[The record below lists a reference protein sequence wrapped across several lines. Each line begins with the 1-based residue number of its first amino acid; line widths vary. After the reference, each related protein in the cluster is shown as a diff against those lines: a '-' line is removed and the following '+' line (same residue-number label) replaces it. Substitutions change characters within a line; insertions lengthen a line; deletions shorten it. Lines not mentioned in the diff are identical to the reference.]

1 MLTILYKEIVMLQL
15 VLRSRQQFTSSQ
27 LQKRVCSILTKT
39 KDKKIRDLMGKF
51 NEQLVSI
58 SLNFGEE
65 SVGFVKFVKK
75 PDTLHHNFTIFQ
87 KMRPVQLL
95 HKFVYM
101 RQRALEEMQLCR
113 LEAINISKIKV
124 RNSAQSHVNSASSL
138 FVVLNMIQSFVTGIG
153 CQRGLIGIYIKA
165 LAILGHRNIIRINR
179 RKVELSAY
187 LGVNQLIAVQRLNGQ
202 DQSFRMCK
210 LKLAAK
216 SQAQRQQQ
224 FNNAVS
230 TSRSLLPRLQQL
242 LPLKWKLA
250 ANLLTNGL
258 NSTRPS
264 RRSRNQQQS
273 IDKIQR
279 NLQLVEERIQVLS
292 RLIAQDAPSNASSS
306 RPLSKTYS
314 SAVTAGSSSKRIQQ
328 SNTPQSP
335 SAIVSQQQS
344 LQSNQKFQLPTGIDK
359 KLAHMILDEM
369 LVIKPNVSWDDIAGL
384 QAAKQ
389 QLQEL
394 VILPALR
401 QDLFQ
406 GLRSPAKGLLLF
418 GPAGTGKTLLAK
430 AVAHESNSKF
440 FSISSSSLTSKWLGE
455 SEKLVRTMFLLA
467 RHLQPSI
474 IFIDEIDSILGQ
486 RQSASSSGG
495 GGGGATDPNDRVVL
509 IAATNRPQDLD
520 EAVRR
525 RFTKR
530 LYIPLPEAETRSQLL
545 KQLLDKHKR
554 HSVSASQLN
563 AIVKKTEGYSCSD
576 LNALAKEAALYP
588 LREISLA
595 RLKLIKPEEIRNIT
609 AQDLIQAM
617 DVIRPS
623 VSSQDLTELS
633 RWSQSFG
640 SSGQ

>member
-1 MLTILYKEIVMLQL
+1 MKRQIWISQVTLMQPQFHLQ
-15 VLRSRQQFTSSQ
+15 
-27 LQKRVCSILTKT
+27 
-39 KDKKIRDLMGKF
+39 
-51 NEQLVSI
+51 
-58 SLNFGEE
+58 
-65 SVGFVKFVKK
+65 
-75 PDTLHHNFTIFQ
+75 
-87 KMRPVQLL
+87 
-95 HKFVYM
+95 
-101 RQRALEEMQLCR
+101 
-113 LEAINISKIKV
+113 
-124 RNSAQSHVNSASSL
+124 
-138 FVVLNMIQSFVTGIG
+138 
-153 CQRGLIGIYIKA
+153 
-165 LAILGHRNIIRINR
+165 
-179 RKVELSAY
+179 
-187 LGVNQLIAVQRLNGQ
+187 
-202 DQSFRMCK
+202 
-210 LKLAAK
+210 
-216 SQAQRQQQ
+216 
-224 FNNAVS
+224 
-230 TSRSLLPRLQQL
+230 
-242 LPLKWKLA
+242 
-250 ANLLTNGL
+250 
-258 NSTRPS
+258 
-264 RRSRNQQQS
+264 NQQQS
-273 IDKIQR
+273 IDKVQR

-314 SAVTAGSSSKRIQQ
+314 SAITAGSSSKRTLL

-335 SAIVSQQQS
+335 SAVVDQQQS
-344 LQSNQKFQLPTGIDK
+344 QKSKQKFQLPAGIDK

-384 QAAKQ
+384 QVAKQ

-440 FSISSSSLTSKWLGE
+440 FSISSSSLTSKWMGE

-495 GGGGATDPNDRVVL
+495 GAGGESEASRRLKTEFLIQFDGVATDPNDRVVL

-530 LYIPLPEAETRSQLL
+530 LYIPLPEAETRLQLL

-576 LNALAKEAALYP
+576 LTALAKEAALYP
-588 LREISLA
+588 LREIPLA

-609 AQDLIQAM
+609 AKDLIQAM

-623 VSSQDLTELS
+623 VSSHDLTELS

>member
-1 MLTILYKEIVMLQL
+1 MHQP
-15 VLRSRQQFTSSQ
+15 
-27 LQKRVCSILTKT
+27 
-39 KDKKIRDLMGKF
+39 
-51 NEQLVSI
+51 
-58 SLNFGEE
+58 
-65 SVGFVKFVKK
+65 VK
-75 PDTLHHNFTIFQ
+75 
-87 KMRPVQLL
+87 
-95 HKFVYM
+95 
-101 RQRALEEMQLCR
+101 A
-113 LEAINISKIKV
+113 
-124 RNSAQSHVNSASSL
+124 
-138 FVVLNMIQSFVTGIG
+138 
-153 CQRGLIGIYIKA
+153 
-165 LAILGHRNIIRINR
+165 
-179 RKVELSAY
+179 
-187 LGVNQLIAVQRLNGQ
+187 
-202 DQSFRMCK
+202 
-210 LKLAAK
+210 
-216 SQAQRQQQ
+216 
-224 FNNAVS
+224 
-230 TSRSLLPRLQQL
+230 
-242 LPLKWKLA
+242 
-250 ANLLTNGL
+250 
-258 NSTRPS
+258 
-264 RRSRNQQQS
+264 NQQQS
-273 IDKIQR
+273 IDKFQR

-306 RPLSKTYS
+306 RPLSKTYL
-314 SAVTAGSSSKRIQQ
+314 SAVTAGSSSKRLQL
-328 SNTPQSP
+328 SNAPQSP
-335 SAIVSQQQS
+335 SAVMDQQKSQE
-344 LQSNQKFQLPTGIDK
+344 SNQKFQLPAGIDK

-430 AVAHESNSKF
+430 AVAHESKSKF

-486 RQSASSSGG
+486 RQSASSSGSGAG
-495 GGGGATDPNDRVVL
+495 GESEASRRLKTEFLIQFDGVATDQNDRVVL

-530 LYIPLPEAETRSQLL
+530 LYIPLPEAETRLQLL
-545 KQLLDKHKR
+545 KQLLDRHKR

-576 LNALAKEAALYP
+576 LTALAKEAALYP
-588 LREISLA
+588 LREIPLA

-609 AQDLIQAM
+609 AKDLIQAM

>member
-1 MLTILYKEIVMLQL
+1 MPKCQTYVPNPSCINVKANEKDLVAEHQEQNLIVEVESMEIDDEL
-15 VLRSRQQFTSSQ
+15 VLRSREKFTSSQ
-27 LQKRVCSILTKT
+27 LLKRVSSNLTKT
-39 KDKKIRDLMGKF
+39 IDKKIRDLMGIF
-51 NEQLVSI
+51 NELLDSI
-58 SLNFGEE
+58 FINLGEK
-65 SVGFVKFVKK
+65 SVWFVTFDKK
-75 PDTLHHNFTIFQ
+75 PDTLHRNLTMLQ
-87 KMRPVQLL
+87 QMRLVQLL
-95 HKFVYM
+95 HKSVYM
-101 RQRALEEMQLCR
+101 SQRALEEMQLCR
-113 LEAINISKIKV
+113 LNALNILKTKFRATEDLSQK
-124 RNSAQSHVNSASSL
+124 SL
-138 FVVLNMIQSFVTGIG
+138 FSCSEASHQPV
-153 CQRGLIGIYIKA
+153 KA
-165 LAILGHRNIIRINR
+165 
-179 RKVELSAY
+179 
-187 LGVNQLIAVQRLNGQ
+187 
-202 DQSFRMCK
+202 
-210 LKLAAK
+210 
-216 SQAQRQQQ
+216 
-224 FNNAVS
+224 
-230 TSRSLLPRLQQL
+230 
-242 LPLKWKLA
+242 
-250 ANLLTNGL
+250 
-258 NSTRPS
+258 
-264 RRSRNQQQS
+264 NQQQS

-314 SAVTAGSSSKRIQQ
+314 SAITAGSSSKRTLL

-335 SAIVSQQQS
+335 SAIMGQQQ
-344 LQSNQKFQLPTGIDK
+344 LQESKQKFQLPSGIDK

-440 FSISSSSLTSKWLGE
+440 FSISSSSLTSKWMGE

-495 GGGGATDPNDRVVL
+495 GAGGESEASRRLKTEFLIQFDGVATDPNDRVVL

-576 LNALAKEAALYP
+576 LTALAKEAALYP
-588 LREISLA
+588 LREIPLA

-609 AQDLIQAM
+609 AKDLIQAM

-623 VSSQDLTELS
+623 VSSQELTELS